1 MPFDPLPYAD
11 GIRRANE
18 RELAQTRRRAALA
31 RTEARSLADRI
42 AQADR
47 DIVRVYLFG
56 SLRED
61 PPRNPDFDID
71 LAIDGGDVYRAV
83 EATESSPWRVDVVSL
98 QLVPEHVRRR
108 ILESGEVLY
117 SRSPSS

>member
-1 MPFDPLPYAD
+1 MPFDPHSFAD

-31 RTEARSLADRI
+31 RTEALSLADRI
-42 AQADR
+42 GQADR

-56 SLRED
+56 SLLED

-71 LAIDGGDVYRAV
+71 LAVDGGDVYRAV
-83 EATESSPWRVDVVSL
+83 EVTESSPWRVDVVSL